1 MHTGVTAPG
10 ASLPSLYEQMDSGFS
25 SPCWNES
32 DGMIL
37 WQLDTCWSDKRI
49 GEAYHH
55 EAASTL
61 GTLRRFFHNESLTK
75 EEDAVLAQKDLLRI
89 SGNPD
94 AEFTASL
101 LTAANEVYSRHAN
114 ALASLCQPYDDML
127 LADCPALRTIIL
139 TA

>member
-1 MHTGVTAPG
+1 
-10 ASLPSLYEQMDSGFS
+10 MDNGFS
-25 SPCWNES
+25 GPCWNES

-37 WQLDTCWSDKRI
+37 WQLDTGWSDKRI

-61 GTLRRFFHNESLTK
+61 GTFRRFFHNESLTK
-75 EEDAVLAQKDLLRI
+75 EEYAVLDQKDLLCI

-94 AEFTASL
+94 TEFTASL

-127 LADCPALRTIIL
+127 LADCPALHTIIL